1 MGNSHLGVVANY
13 RSISCREALT
23 FETTKGEFGLPWVKY
38 RSIPERLGRPLHGI
52 YDIYEAFGGGMGEM
66 IDRVRKREA
75 SATPSGNVHLSS
87 RALPLR
93 EKTSDRSPGDEY

>member
-38 RSIPERLGRPLHGI
+38 RSIPERLGRLLHGI

-66 IDRVRKREA
+66 IDRVRKRVA
-75 SATPSGNVHLSS
+75 SATPMRECSPLVTCPTPSGEDFGSI
-87 RALPLR
+87 AW
-93 EKTSDRSPGDEY
+93 